1 MDTAWWKKYFV
12 YERESEKRNSQINK
26 FKWLLLFVYIVYTWQ
41 IFPIINITHLQ
52 LQNLYLEKKKACL
65 VLVSLKLPQTES
77 VSKQHEAGMQN

>member
-41 IFPIINITHLQ
+41 IYPIININHLQ
-52 LQNLYLEKKKACL
+52 LQSLYSEKRTFSIPQMQL
-65 VLVSLKLPQTES
+65 ISLRFW
-77 VSKQHEAGMQN
+77 